1 MGEVPACRTI
11 PPRLG
16 GAWSR
21 LRSRTYSKALP
32 QFLIALYYGGLLLAK
47 VLTGDVESGI
57 ALVPA
62 LAAGFWFFGIVLV
75 RLAAVAPLGR
85 SFWETTG
92 NLWLLFIGYG
102 TWLGLFPPTGS
113 KSAVE
118 WGAWV
123 LVIASLVAVIIPPR
137 DGSAGGGLEMPQPL
151 TIGSIIQRESDQTPR
166 PG

>member
-1 MGEVPACRTI
+1 MGEVPAM
-11 PPRLG
+11 PPDDSPTLG

-21 LRSRTYSKALP
+21 LRSRTFSKAFP
-32 QFLIALYYGGLLLAK
+32 QFLIALYYGGLLLGK
-47 VLTGDVESGI
+47 LLTGDVGSGI

-118 WGAWV
+118 WGVWV
-123 LVIASLVAVIIPPR
+123 LVIVGLVTVIIFLPW
-137 DGSAGGGLEMPQPL
+137 
-151 TIGSIIQRESDQTPR
+151 
-166 PG
+166 